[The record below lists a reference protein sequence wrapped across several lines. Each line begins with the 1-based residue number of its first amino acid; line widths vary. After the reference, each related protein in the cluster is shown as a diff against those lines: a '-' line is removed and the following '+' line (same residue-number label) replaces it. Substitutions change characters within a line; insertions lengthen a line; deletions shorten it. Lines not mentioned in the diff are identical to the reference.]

1 MSRNIQY
8 LRGFSLPTVLVI
20 SVLMALLIMFAFSL
34 VDLDRLYYA
43 NYHKRKQSVLD
54 LHSASALYCV
64 DSLLTSGSD
73 SIGVCL
79 FDDAKSEVGIKIIP
93 WGLYEIMT
101 ASVKALP
108 FSRSMIYGRSS
119 ESPTKAALWVSD
131 RKRALSIAGRTRIDG
146 AVFASLN
153 GINYTDLSG
162 VPFSGEHIPAE
173 MSFVSSSGLPLVDSL
188 VLDRL
193 DSLRSLAGRAWY
205 HLNDVE
211 GYRSFQEQTSLV
223 YARDGDKIF
232 HLGGNRILYADRLTL
247 GADSEVNGI
256 LVFAC
261 SAVIAEG
268 FRGSLQLFCTD
279 TVTVGRDV
287 RLESPSGV
295 LVSGADHP
303 FVSLAGG
310 SRVCGYVAVLND
322 GKIDQRLEHPCFRQR
337 SGSMIDGLLYVDGSC
352 ELKGAVNGAAY
363 IGDCFYEKDGYKYPG
378 VLNNVSVHRSDSV
391 SYPILLTGPYRRRE
405 IKKVF

>member
-1 MSRNIQY
+1 M
-8 LRGFSLPTVLVI
+8 
-20 SVLMALLIMFAFSL
+20 MW
-34 VDLDRLYYA
+34 
-43 NYHKRKQSVLD
+43 K
-54 LHSASALYCV
+54 
-64 DSLLTSGSD
+64 
-73 SIGVCL
+73 
-79 FDDAKSEVGIKIIP
+79 GI
-93 WGLYEIMT
+93 
-101 ASVKALP
+101 A
-108 FSRSMIYGRSS
+108 
-119 ESPTKAALWVSD
+119 VS
-131 RKRALSIAGRTRIDG
+131 KK
-146 AVFASLN
+146 
-153 GINYTDLSG
+153 
-162 VPFSGEHIPAE
+162 
-173 MSFVSSSGLPLVDSL
+173 
-188 VLDRL
+188 
-193 DSLRSLAGRAWY
+193 
-205 HLNDVE
+205 
-211 GYRSFQEQTSLV
+211 QTSFV

-232 HLGGNRILYADRLTL
+232 HLGGNRILYADRLIL
-247 GADSEVNGI
+247 GAESEVNGI
-256 LVFAC
+256 LAFAR
-261 SAVIAEG
+261 SAVIADG

-279 TVTVGRDV
+279 SVTVGRNV

-352 ELKGAVNGAAY
+352 ELEGAVNGAAY

>member
-1 MSRNIQY
+1 M
-8 LRGFSLPTVLVI
+8 
-20 SVLMALLIMFAFSL
+20 
-34 VDLDRLYYA
+34 
-43 NYHKRKQSVLD
+43 
-54 LHSASALYCV
+54 
-64 DSLLTSGSD
+64 DSL
-73 SIGVCL
+73 
-79 FDDAKSEVGIKIIP
+79 
-93 WGLYEIMT
+93 
-101 ASVKALP
+101 ALD
-108 FSRSMIYGRSS
+108 Y
-119 ESPTKAALWVSD
+119 
-131 RKRALSIAGRTRIDG
+131 
-146 AVFASLN
+146 
-153 GINYTDLSG
+153 
-162 VPFSGEHIPAE
+162 
-173 MSFVSSSGLPLVDSL
+173 
-188 VLDRL
+188 L
-193 DSLRSLAGRAWY
+193 DSLRSLAGKAWY

-211 GYRSFQEQTSLV
+211 GYRSFQKQTSFV

-232 HLGGNRILYADRLTL
+232 HLGGNRILYADRLIL
-247 GADSEVNGI
+247 GAESEVNGI
-256 LVFAC
+256 LAFAR
-261 SAVIAEG
+261 SAVIADG

-279 TVTVGRDV
+279 SVTVGRNV

-352 ELKGAVNGAAY
+352 ELEGAVNGAAY

>member
-20 SVLMALLIMFAFSL
+20 SVLMALLILLAFSL
-34 VDLDRLYYA
+34 VDLDRQYYA
-43 NYHKRKQSVLD
+43 SYHRKKQSVLN

-64 DSLLTSGSD
+64 DSLLAGESD
-73 SIGVCL
+73 SISVSL
-79 FDDAKSEVGIKIIP
+79 FGDVESEVGIKVHS

-101 ASVKALP
+101 ASVKTLP
-108 FSRSMIYGRSS
+108 FSRLVIYGRSS
-119 ESPTKAALWVSD
+119 ENSTKAALWVGD

-146 AVFASLN
+146 DVFASLN
-153 GINYTDLSG
+153 GINYTDLAG

-173 MSFVSSSGLPLVDSL
+173 RLFVSTSALPSVDSSAL
-188 VLDRL
+188 ERL
-193 DSLRSLAGRAWY
+193 DSLRGLRGKAWY
-205 HLNDVE
+205 HLNDAE
-211 GYRSFQEQTSLV
+211 GYSSFQEQISFV
-223 YARDGDKIF
+223 YARDGDKTF
-232 HLGGNRILYADRLTL
+232 HLGGNRILYADKLTL

-256 LVFAC
+256 LVFAR
-261 SAVIAEG
+261 SAVIEEG

-279 TVTVGRDV
+279 TVTVGRNV
-287 RLESPSGV
+287 KLECPSGV

-322 GKIDQRLEHPCFRQR
+322 GKVDSRLEYPCLRQKT
-337 SGSMIDGLLYVDGSC
+337 GSVVDGLLYVDGSC
-352 ELKGAVNGAAY
+352 ELEGGVNGAAY
-363 IGDCFYEKDGYKYPG
+363 IGDCFYDKDGYKYPG
-378 VLNNVSVHRSDSV
+378 VLNDVSIRRSDEV
-391 SYPILLTGPYRRRE
+391 PFPVLLTGPYQRRE

>member
-20 SVLMALLIMFAFSL
+20 SVLMALLILFAFSL

-64 DSLLTSGSD
+64 DSLLASGAD

-79 FDDAKSEVGIKIIP
+79 FDDDKSEVGIKVCT
-93 WGLYEIMT
+93 WGLYEVMT
-101 ASVKALP
+101 ASVKTLP

-119 ESPTKAALWVSD
+119 ESSTKAALWVSD
-131 RKRALSIAGRTRIDG
+131 RKRALSIAGRTSIDG
-146 AVFASLN
+146 PVFASLN

-173 MSFVSSSGLPLVDSL
+173 MSFVSSSGLPSVDSL
-188 VLDRL
+188 VLDHL

-247 GADSEVNGI
+247 GADSEMNGI
-256 LVFAC
+256 LVFAR

-279 TVTVGRDV
+279 TVTVGGNV

-295 LVSGADHP
+295 LVYGADHP

-310 SRVCGYVAVLND
+310 SRVCGYVAVLNE
-322 GKIDQRLEHPCFRQR
+322 GKADPRLEHPCLRQKA
-337 SGSMIDGLLYVDGSC
+337 GSVIDGLLYVDGAC
-352 ELKGAVNGAAY
+352 ELEGAVNGAAY

-378 VLNNVSVHRSDSV
+378 VLNNVSIRRSDAV
-391 SYPILLTGPYRRRE
+391 PFPILLTGPYRRRE